1 MSRITELTAGTP
13 SSTDVFVFD
22 GAGGTKKVS
31 KFDLLGGFAEKA
43 SSPTGGNLASLDENG
58 NLVDSGITSQSVGN
72 HLASQNNPHN
82 VQADQIGA
90 VPTSRTVNG
99 KALNANITL
108 TPDDIGSPSDAEFT
122 PVKASTDVFDSFGLY
137 LDDDGDVCQN
147 DE

>member
-1 MSRITELTAGTP
+1 MSRITDLTAGTP

-22 GAGGTKKVS
+22 GAGGTKKVAKS
-31 KFDLLGGFAEKA
+31 DLLGNLAEKA
-43 SSPTGGNLASLDENG
+43 ASPVAGDLASLDANG
-58 NLVDSGITSQSVGN
+58 SPTDSGIKAADVSA
-72 HLASQNNPHN
+72 HLASQQNPHN
-82 VQADQIGA
+82 VTATQIGA

-108 TPDDIGSPSDAEFT
+108 TPDDIGSPSDEEFT